1 MDKERREG
9 YNERARGG
17 GGKRRR
23 RELKQETR
31 KCQVQISSLTVLCHV
46 AKEQNCSNGLQHQLH
61 FSSPLVQMG
70 EPCRIRKIGHA
81 SEYFLI
87 AEISDILTQ
96 HIVYMSKGI
105 LTTSPLPD
113 SRVC

>member
-31 KCQVQISSLTVLCHV
+31 KCQVQISSLTVLCRV

-61 FSSPLVQMG
+61 FSSP
-70 EPCRIRKIGHA
+70 PCADGRALQNK
-81 SEYFLI
+81 ENW
-87 AEISDILTQ
+87 
-96 HIVYMSKGI
+96 
-105 LTTSPLPD
+105 
-113 SRVC
+113 SRQ